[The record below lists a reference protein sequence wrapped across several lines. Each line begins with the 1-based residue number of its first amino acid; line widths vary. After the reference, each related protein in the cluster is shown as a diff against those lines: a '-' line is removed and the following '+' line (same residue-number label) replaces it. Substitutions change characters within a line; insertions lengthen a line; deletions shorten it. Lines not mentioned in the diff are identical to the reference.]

1 MGDNSQID
9 MSKLTQRELLIL
21 LNQQVKEMSDKLNS
35 VADDHVKL
43 RERVSNIETRH
54 KVVSAVWGVA
64 SVCVSIIINVFRT
77 IK

>member
-1 MGDNSQID
+1 MVYDPRID

-43 RERVSNIETRH
+43 RERVSNIETRP

>member
-1 MGDNSQID
+1 MVYDPRID